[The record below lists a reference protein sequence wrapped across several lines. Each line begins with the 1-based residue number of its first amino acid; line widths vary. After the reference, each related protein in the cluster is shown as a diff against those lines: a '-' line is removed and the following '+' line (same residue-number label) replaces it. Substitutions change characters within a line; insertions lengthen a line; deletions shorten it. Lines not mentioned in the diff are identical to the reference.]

1 LEHVTVATTLPTPI
15 EFRLPEGWRP
25 APPDEVGA
33 PSVAFVALHPHPD
46 HGFTAN
52 ITIDG
57 ELDTA
62 GTDVPLTELADASIR
77 TLRVGGADVTLADR
91 SDVGAGDAPGLT
103 QTLTLRATV
112 NGEPRELVQAQ
123 VYLAMLDTGPG
134 AAPDTD
140 PDTAAPGRRAVVRLV
155 LTASAGQFQAVLPD
169 FQWFVWT
176 VRPDQSSSGAPE
188 PD

>member
-33 PSVAFVALHPHPD
+33 PGVAFVGLHPHPD
-46 HGFTAN
+46 AGFTAN

-62 GTDVPLTELADASIR
+62 DASLASLADASIG
-77 TLRVGGADVTLADR
+77 TLRDGGADVTLADR
-91 SDVGAGDAPGLT
+91 SEVGAGDAPGLT
-103 QTLTLRATV
+103 QTLTLRALV
-112 NGEPRELVQAQ
+112 NGEPRELVQSQ
-123 VYLAMLDTGPG
+123 VYLSMLDVAVPS
-134 AAPDTD
+134 
-140 PDTAAPGRRAVVRLV
+140 RRAVVRLV
-155 LTASAGQFQAVLPD
+155 LTASAAQFQAVLPD

-176 VRPDQSSSGAPE
+176 VRPDTNAGAGSGAGGGVA
-188 PD
+188 D